1 MKNENT
7 MSYEDPITTLSMV
20 EMESPLMVG
29 SEMKSVKMKVTVD
42 DWQEGFDSDDKAAD
56 LDKISFD

>member
-1 MKNENT
+1 